1 MADFEFNQVVM
12 VIPSSLGYGDRGA
25 GGVIPGGATLYFI
38 TTLQV
43 SIPWHSLCHLSC
55 QGIVRVTKESS
66 DSEALDGEGK
76 CKDIKTVKAKD
87 KIIISRFDS
96 SGHYTRIRLS
106 CFEAF

>member
-1 MADFEFNQVVM
+1 M
-12 VIPSSLGYGDRGA
+12 
-25 GGVIPGGATLYFI
+25 
-38 TTLQV
+38 
-43 SIPWHSLCHLSC
+43 
-55 QGIVRVTKESS
+55 RVTKESS

-87 KIIISRFDS
+87 KITISRFDS

>member
-1 MADFEFNQVVM
+1 M

-43 SIPWHSLCHLSC
+43 NALCHFRKRTLGC

-66 DSEALDGEGK
+66 DPEALDGEGK

-87 KIIISRFDS
+87 KITISRFDNL
-96 SGHYTRIRLS
+96 G
-106 CFEAF
+106 